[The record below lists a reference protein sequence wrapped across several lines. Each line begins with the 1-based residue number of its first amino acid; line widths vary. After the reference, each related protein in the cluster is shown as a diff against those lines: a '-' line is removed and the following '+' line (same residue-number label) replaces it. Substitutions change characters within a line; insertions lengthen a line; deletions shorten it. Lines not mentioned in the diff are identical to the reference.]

1 MTTAARRLAS
11 AVLCSRRLRVHTQT
25 LTELLSERKTLTEP
39 EVRYYVAQL
48 AEGIA
53 HLHARNILHR
63 DLKLA
68 NILLGHGLVVKIG
81 DFGYAKRLSAATER
95 RMSMCGTPNY
105 IAPEIL
111 QGQQGPGH
119 SFEVDLW
126 TVGIVM

>member
-1 MTTAARRLAS
+1 MVEVRRGEEEAALGGRA
-11 AVLCSRRLRVHTQT
+11 
-25 LTELLSERKTLTEP
+25 ERKRVDARAVEG
-39 EVRYYVAQL
+39 VACAQ
-48 AEGIA
+48 GVDDG
-53 HLHARNILHR
+53 RV
-63 DLKLA
+63 
-68 NILLGHGLVVKIG
+68 LLGDGLVVKIG